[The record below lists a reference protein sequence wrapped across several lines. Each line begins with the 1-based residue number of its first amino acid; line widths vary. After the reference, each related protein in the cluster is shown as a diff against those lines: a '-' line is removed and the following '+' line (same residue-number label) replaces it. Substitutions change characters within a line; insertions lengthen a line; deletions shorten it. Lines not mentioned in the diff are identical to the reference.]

1 MDVFDLAARI
11 TLDTKEYENALGDA
25 STKTHSFGER
35 LKSGLM
41 TSAKVGAAALGAA
54 TTAVGA
60 LTKVALDSYG
70 DYEQL
75 VGGVKTLFGTEAES
89 VEEYAASVGKSVS
102 EVQGE
107 YDKLVRSQNTV
118 MDNAAN
124 AFQTAGLSA
133 NQYMETATAFSAS
146 LIQSLGGDTAA
157 AAEYANMAITDMSD
171 NANKMGTDMEMIQ
184 NAYRGFSRANFT
196 MLDNLA
202 LGYGGTKEEM
212 ERLLE
217 DAEKLSGVEYDISS
231 YADIVEA
238 IHVVQTEM
246 GITGTTAEE
255 AAGTMQGSLSAARA
269 SFQNLVTGI
278 SDGNADLDT
287 LIGNFVESVSTAGKN
302 ILPRIEQILVGAGEV
317 IQKLAPIIAEQLP
330 PLVSTVLPSL
340 IGAGTELLTGL
351 LTGIISALP
360 ALVDSVPQ
368 IVDGVITALSEGWP
382 TIQSAGSE
390 LLSMLVNGLVSNLPA
405 LVPAAVEAILQLVE
419 TFTSPESLG
428 GFIDSALQLILALAD
443 GLIRA
448 IPELLDK
455 VPVIIKNLVQTI
467 VERGPELVLAA
478 IQLISSLG
486 MGLVSAIP
494 RLLSYAVQIPAA
506 IIGAIVDGIKGI
518 GEIGGDIVRGVW
530 EGIKGME
537 RWIVNNVKDFFGGI
551 VDSVKGLLGIHSPS
565 TVFAGIGENMAL
577 GVGAGWDDEFGKI
590 KKNIESGLDFGETNI
605 TGTATLPASGNSP
618 YAQKPFAFGDVFNIT
633 VNGAKYQDEQSLAR
647 VIAQEIQNM
656 KERRLAAYAT
666 A

>member
-70 DYEQL
+70 SYEQL
-75 VGGVKTLFGTEAES
+75 VGGVETLFKTSAD
-89 VEEYAASVGKSVS
+89 VVKEYA
-102 EVQGE
+102 
-107 YDKLVRSQNTV
+107 
-118 MDNAAN
+118 DNAY
-124 AFQTAGLSA
+124 QTAGLSA
-133 NQYMETATAFSAS
+133 NQYMETVTSFSAS
-146 LIQSLGGDTAA
+146 LLQSLGGDTQA
-157 AAEYANMAITDMSD
+157 AAEYADMAIRDMSD

-278 SDGNADLDT
+278 ADGNADLDT

-494 RLLSYAVQIPAA
+494 HLLSYAVQIPAA

-530 EGIKGME
+530 NGIKDMGS
-537 RWIVNNVKDFFGGI
+537 WLYNNVKDFFGGI

-577 GVGAGWDDEFGKI
+577 GVGAGWDDEFSRI
-590 KKNIESGLDFGETNI
+590 KGTIEKGLDFGEANI
-605 TGTATLPASGNSP
+605 NGIASFYASGEAP
-618 YAQKPFAFGDVFNIT
+618 YTQSTPLSGNTYNIT
-633 VNGAKYQDEQSLAR
+633 VNGAKYSDEQSLAR
-647 VIAQEIQNM
+647 YIAQEIQYM
-656 KERRLAAYAT
+656 EERRRATFAT